1 MKKIFALLLAL
12 LMLASVLAG
21 CASEQVNNDTNPET
35 KPDASANTDV
45 NAKPAAEKAPEKSLK
60 IVTTIFPEYDWVR
73 EVLGDQAEND
83 ELTMLLDNGVDLHSY
98 QPTADDIVKISDC
111 DLFIYVGGESDG
123 WVDDALKNATNK
135 NMKVIDLLEVLG
147 DSVMAEEVVEGM
159 QKTEHDH
166 DHDHSKEV
174 STFEDDEVQDRSL
187 SDWAGNWQSAYP
199 FALDGTLDDAFAAM
213 AEKGEMTA
221 KEYKTY
227 YQNGYKTDI
236 LNINIEGDHIEFTYE
251 DGKKVASDYKYVG
264 YYIQNWSTGTKA
276 AMYRFEAADKDSGA
290 PVYIEF
296 NDHMIEPAA
305 AEHFHIRMSNESFD
319 AIVNPEN
326 SWPTF
331 FPADMTGEEICE
343 HMEGHDHD
351 EDEEHKHEEGE
362 EHEHEEEKDEH
373 VWLSL
378 KNAEVLV
385 NAISA
390 SLQELDPD
398 NKDTY
403 AANSDAYVKKLAA
416 LDADYQA
423 AVDAA
428 SNKTVLFGDRFPF
441 RYLVDDYG
449 LNYYAAFVGCSAET
463 EASFETISF
472 LAKKVDEL
480 KLPCVLTIEGAQHK
494 IAETIVQNTAEKN
507 QKVLTMDSMQST
519 TSKDVK
525 NGTTYLSVMEKNL
538 SVLKE
543 ALG

>member
-12 LMLASVLAG
+12 LMLVGVLAG
-21 CASEQVNNDTNPET
+21 CASGQTNNDTKPET
-35 KPDASANTDV
+35 EPAASANTDA
-45 NAKPAAEKAPEKSLK
+45 NAEPAAEKAPEKSLK

-73 EVLGDQAEND
+73 EVLGDKAEND

-135 NMKVIDLLEVLG
+135 NMKVINLLDVLG
-147 DSVMAEEVVEGM
+147 DSVKTEEVVEGM
-159 QKTEHDH
+159 QETEH

-187 SDWAGNWQSAYP
+187 SDWAGDWQSAYP

-213 AEKGEMTA
+213 AEEGEMTA
-221 KEYKTY
+221 EEYKTY

-236 LNINIEGDHIEFTYE
+236 ANIDIEGDHIEFTYE
-251 DGKKVASDYKYVG
+251 DGKKVGSDYKYVG

-276 AMYRFEAADKDSGA
+276 AMYRFEAEDKDSGA

-296 NDHMIEPAA
+296 NDHMIEPVA

-319 AIVNPEN
+319 AIVDPEN

-343 HMEGHDHD
+343 HMEGHGHD
-351 EDEEHKHEEGE
+351 EDED
-362 EHEHEEEKDEH
+362 HEHEEEKDEH

-385 NAISA
+385 NAISK
-390 SLQELDPD
+390 SLQEIDPD

-403 AANSDAYVKKLAA
+403 AANASAYIEKLSA

-441 RYLVDDYG
+441 RYMVDDYG
-449 LNYYAAFVGCSAET
+449 LSYYAAFVGCSAET

-519 TSKDVK
+519 TSKDVA
-525 NGTTYLSVMEKNL
+525 NGTTYLSVMEQNL